1 MGKIIFLCHETDEAI
16 EMKLRKHLSTY
27 NYFEFH
33 SNLTPTP
40 GEDIL
45 NIKSVL
51 NIAHIVI
58 IILSVD
64 FMYDNFLAQLRKRAI
79 IKYKQNEIE
88 LVQILARYML
98 MEEVIISGVKTIPE
112 SPLATHK
119 DPDAAYIFVVQIII
133 DKIDIA
139 RLKKRIKDLEDIL
152 KSKD

>member
-1 MGKIIFLCHETDEAI
+1 
-16 EMKLRKHLSTY
+16 
-27 NYFEFH
+27 
-33 SNLTPTP
+33 
-40 GEDIL
+40 
-45 NIKSVL
+45 
-51 NIAHIVI
+51 
-58 IILSVD
+58 
-64 FMYDNFLAQLRKRAI
+64 MYDNFLAQLRKRAI

-88 LVQILARYML
+88 LVQILTHHML

>member
-1 MGKIIFLCHETDEAI
+1 MDTIIFLCHETDEAI

-45 NIKSVL
+45 IIKSVL

-79 IKYKQNEIE
+79 IKYKQNKIE
-88 LVQILARYML
+88 LVQILARHML
-98 MEEVIISGVKTIPE
+98 MEEVIISGIKTIPE

>member
-88 LVQILARYML
+88 LVQILARHML
-98 MEEVIISGVKTIPE
+98 IENVIISGVKTIPE

>member
-1 MGKIIFLCHETDEAI
+1 MDTIIFLCHETDEAI

-33 SNLTPTP
+33 SNLTPIP

-45 NIKSVL
+45 NFKSVL

-88 LVQILARYML
+88 LVQILARHML

>member
-79 IKYKQNEIE
+79 IKYKQNKIE
-88 LVQILARYML
+88 LVQILARHML
-98 MEEVIISGVKTIPE
+98 MEEVIISGIKTIPE

-139 RLKKRIKDLEDIL
+139 LLKKRIKDLEDIL

>member
-88 LVQILARYML
+88 LVQILARHML

>member
-45 NIKSVL
+45 NLKSVL

-88 LVQILARYML
+88 LVQILARHML
-98 MEEVIISGVKTIPE
+98 MEEVIISGIKTIPE

>member
-79 IKYKQNEIE
+79 IKYKQSEIE
-88 LVQILARYML
+88 LVQILARHML
-98 MEEVIISGVKTIPE
+98 MEEVIISGIKTIPE

-139 RLKKRIKDLEDIL
+139 LLKKRIKDLEDIL

>member
-45 NIKSVL
+45 NITSVL

-88 LVQILARYML
+88 LVQILARHML

>member
-88 LVQILARYML
+88 LVQILARHML
-98 MEEVIISGVKTIPE
+98 LDNVIISGVKTIPE

-133 DKIDIA
+133 DKVDIA
-139 RLKKRIKDLEDIL
+139 LLKKKIKDLESIL
-152 KSKD
+152 HTKD

>member
-27 NYFEFH
+27 DYFEFH

-79 IKYKQNEIE
+79 IKYKQNKIE
-88 LVQILARYML
+88 LVQILARHML
-98 MEEVIISGVKTIPE
+98 MEEVIISGIKTIPE

>member
-64 FMYDNFLAQLRKRAI
+64 FMYDNFLAQLRKWAI

-88 LVQILARYML
+88 LVQILARHML